1 MFGIS
6 IYKIIGILVAV
17 GLLVGYYMH
26 TQSKLE
32 ELNQTVA
39 IKEFALKSAE
49 TTIAKTQEDLK
60 KQAEIASKIN
70 DSYQEARREVDTMR
84 DKFNRD
90 GKDLDQRAAEDSSDL
105 ERRVNR
111 ATKRALDCIENVINK
126 ETGNG
131 C

>member
-1 MFGIS
+1 MFGVS
-6 IYKIIGILVAV
+6 IYKILGILIAV

-39 IKEFALKSAE
+39 TKEFALKSAE
-49 TTIAKTQEDLK
+49 ATIAKTQEDLK
-60 KQAEIASKIN
+60 RQTEIAAKTN
-70 DSYQEARREVDTMR
+70 DDYQQARREVDIMR
-84 DKFNRD
+84 DKFTRD
-90 GKDLDQRAAEDSSDL
+90 GKDLDQRAAENSSDL

-111 ATKRALDCIENVINK
+111 ATKRALECIENVINK